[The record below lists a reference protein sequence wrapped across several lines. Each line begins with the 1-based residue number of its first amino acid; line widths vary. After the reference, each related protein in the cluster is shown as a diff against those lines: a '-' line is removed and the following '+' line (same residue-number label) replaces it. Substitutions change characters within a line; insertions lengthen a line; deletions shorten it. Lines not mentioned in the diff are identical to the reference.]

1 MTLENNK
8 NKPFPYEDENMKAK
22 DILDTKGRK
31 IFSMNEDA
39 SVYEAINE
47 LTNNKIGLLIIKTSA
62 DAICGVLSERDIVRK
77 CIYPKKDPLSVKV
90 KEIMTSKEKIVVA
103 AEDDDIQS
111 MMNTMTE
118 KKIRHLPIFKD
129 KELCGIISIGDII
142 KNLLEIKEYE
152 IKTLIEYISGKYPA

>member
-1 MTLENNK
+1 
-8 NKPFPYEDENMKAK
+8 MKAK